1 VKLSFRYLLV
11 NLDDKTGG
19 VVVVKKRVIWAGCL
33 LPLLWLASTGVAWAA
48 DAPKIDS
55 GDTSFVLICAALVLL
70 MTPGLAFFYG
80 GMVRRK
86 NVLSTIMHSFIII
99 CLISVQWVLFGYSIA
114 FGPDKLHLI
123 GSLAWLGLSGIGGA
137 PNPNYAATIPQLA
150 YMAFQLMFAII
161 TAALISGSFA
171 ERFRFPAFL
180 IFTLLWTTIV
190 YDPLAHWV
198 WGYGGWLG
206 RLGVLDFA
214 GGTVVHISSGV
225 SGLVT
230 ALVLGKRLGYRKEP
244 MLPHNVPFIVL
255 GAGLLWFGWFGFNA
269 GSALAANGLAASAFV
284 ATNTAAAAAGL
295 AWVCTEWIHNGKPTL
310 FGAASGCVAG
320 LVAITPASGFVT
332 PMSAIVIGLV
342 GGAICYYAVSVMK
355 AKLGYDD
362 ALDTFG
368 VHGIGG
374 TWGALATGLF
384 ASTAVNANG
393 HNGLFY
399 GAPGQLGVQLI
410 GVLATWAFAAAMT
423 FIILKVVSLF
433 TGLRASAAE
442 EIAGLDLPMHG
453 ERAYD
458 YIS

>member
-1 VKLSFRYLLV
+1 M
-11 NLDDKTGG
+11 
-19 VVVVKKRVIWAGCL
+19 KKRVIWAGCL
-33 LPLLWLASTGVAWAA
+33 MPLLWLASTGIAWAA
-48 DAPKIDS
+48 DTTPKIDS
-55 GDTSFVLICAALVLL
+55 GDTAFVLLCAALVLL

-99 CLISVQWVLFGYSIA
+99 CMVSVQWVLFGYSLA

-123 GSLAWLGLSGIGGA
+123 GSLAWLGLNGIGFT
-137 PNPNYAATIPQLA
+137 PNPSYAGTIPQFA
-150 YMAFQLMFAII
+150 YVAFQLMFAII

-180 IFTLLWTTIV
+180 IFTLLWTTVV
-190 YDPLAHWV
+190 YDPMAHWV
-198 WGYGGWLG
+198 WGAGGWLNHMG
-206 RLGVLDFA
+206 ILDFA
-214 GGTVVHISSGV
+214 GGTVVHITSGV

-230 ALVLGKRLGYRKEP
+230 ALVLGKRLGYKKDP
-244 MLPHNVPFIVL
+244 ILPHNVPFIVL

-269 GSALAANGLAASAFV
+269 GSALAANGLAASAFMV
-284 ATNTAAAAAGL
+284 TNTAAAAAAL
-295 AWVCTEWIHNGKPTL
+295 SWVATEWILSGKPTL
-310 FGAASGCVAG
+310 FGAASGCIAG

-332 PMSAIVIGLV
+332 PMSSLIIGLV
-342 GGAICYYAVSVMK
+342 AGIICYFAVSVMK
-355 AKLGYDD
+355 ARLGYDD

-384 ASTAVNANG
+384 ATTAVNAAG

-399 GAPGQLGVQLI
+399 GNPGQLWVQLV
-410 GVLATWAFAAAMT
+410 GVVTSWVFAAVMT
-423 FIILKVVSLF
+423 FIILKVISLF
-433 TGLRASAAE
+433 TSLRASAVE
-442 EIAGLDLPMHG
+442 EQAGLDLPMHG

-458 YIS
+458 W